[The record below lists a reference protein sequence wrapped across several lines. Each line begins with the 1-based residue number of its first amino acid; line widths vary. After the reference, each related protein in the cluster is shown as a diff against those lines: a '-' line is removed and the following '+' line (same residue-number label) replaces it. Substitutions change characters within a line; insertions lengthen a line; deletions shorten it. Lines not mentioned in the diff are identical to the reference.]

1 MANFFG
7 HCFASTRLVVSVLCR
22 RLHKAQGR
30 SPLLGEQGRVS
41 IVSMRSVPRLLHF
54 FGLPILLATAIHCW
68 PSSVPDAA
76 GQTLAETIEKI
87 KPAIVG
93 VGTFQ
98 KTRRPP
104 SIFRGTGFVVAD
116 GLHVVT
122 NAHVL
127 PDKVD
132 SEKKEII
139 AVFAGKANA
148 VDVREAARVAEDR
161 DHDIAILRITGRP
174 LTAMLLSDS
183 NRVREGET
191 YAFTGF
197 PIGMVLGLN
206 AVTHKAMVSAVTPIV
221 IPQLSAQQLDRKV
234 LARLNAPYNV
244 FQLDATA
251 YPGNSGSPLYHL
263 ETGHVVGIIN
273 KVFIQ
278 ETKESVIQKPSGISY
293 AIPINHLQELLKK
306 HRID

>member
-1 MANFFG
+1 MRR
-7 HCFASTRLVVSVLCR
+7 SIRLVV
-22 RLHKAQGR
+22 
-30 SPLLGEQGRVS
+30 LLGIVIDSWLLQVS
-41 IVSMRSVPRLLHF
+41 A
-54 FGLPILLATAIHCW
+54 AT
-68 PSSVPDAA
+68 
-76 GQTLAETIEKI
+76 GQTLPDTIDKI
-87 KPAIVG
+87 KPAIVA

-104 SIFRGTGFVVAD
+104 SVFRGTGFAIAD
-116 GLHVVT
+116 GLHIAT

-132 SEKKEII
+132 NEKKEII

-148 VDVREAARVAEDR
+148 VDLREATRVAEDR

-206 AVTHKAMVSAVTPIV
+206 PVTHRAIVSAVTPVV

-251 YPGNSGSPLYHL
+251 YPGNSGSPLFHP
-263 ETGHVVGIIN
+263 ETGQVVGIIN